1 MNGAPGAPFINN
13 MMKIFKFFERAGYV
27 RAINRLKRR
36 GLHKQARKLES
47 EISARLARISYVL
60 RD

>member
-1 MNGAPGAPFINN
+1 

-36 GLHKQARKLES
+36 GLQKQVQVLERD
-47 EISARLARISYVL
+47 ISKSIEVK
-60 RD
+60 

>member
-1 MNGAPGAPFINN
+1 MSRALCALLVNN

-36 GLHKQARKLES
+36 GLYKQAKALEHD
-47 EISARLARISYVL
+47 ITKAKF
-60 RD
+60 

>member
-1 MNGAPGAPFINN
+1 

-47 EISARLARISYVL
+47 EISARLARISY
-60 RD
+60 